1 MRLSRL
7 ASWLLVVP
15 FLATAA
21 HAATPKIPEPAAID
35 AEVARLM
42 TAAHAKGLG
51 LAVIDQGRVVY
62 VHAYGLRNAAGAP
75 LEPDT
80 VMYGA
85 SLTKAVFAYT
95 VMQMAQDGVIDLDAP
110 ISRYLAKPLP
120 DYPTESKY
128 APWSDLAGDDRWK
141 QLTPRILLTHS
152 SGFANFAF
160 LEPDGK
166 LRFHFDPG
174 SRYAYSG
181 EGLILLQ
188 FVLERGLGLDVGQEM
203 QRRVFDRFGMS
214 RTSMIWREDFAT
226 NLADGWTRE
235 DEAVPHDE
243 RGRVRAAGSMDTT
256 LADMARFAAAYVRGE
271 GLDAKSAAE
280 LVRPQRPITT
290 ASQFPTL
297 QDELP
302 PAQRRAD
309 LSAGLGV
316 VTFQGPQGAAFFKG
330 GHDDNTGNTMV
341 CVRQTQRC
349 IVLLGNDVRAE
360 DAFPAL
366 VRFVLGETGV
376 PWTWEYGGRKFV
388 D

>member
-271 GLDAKSAAE
+271 GLGAKSAAE

-341 CVRQTQRC
+341 CVRQAQRC
-349 IVLLGNDVRAE
+349 VVLLGNDVRAE